1 MNDFIELASVQGMV
15 DGTMTQVDADGHQF
29 LVAKVKGR
37 FYVTDARCPH
47 LHGHLARGVL
57 EGTIL
62 TCPVHHSQFDIADG
76 HVVRW
81 TDFQGAVKTV
91 ADLVR
96 HPRPLRTYASKVE
109 GDVIF
114 VGPENIPPSAA

>member
-1 MNDFIELASVQGMV
+1 MSDFIELASVKGMA
-15 DGTMTQVDADGHQF
+15 DGTMTQVDADGHEF
-29 LVAKVKGR
+29 LVAKVLGR

-47 LHGHLARGVL
+47 LHGHLARGTL
-57 EGTIL
+57 DGTIL

-96 HPRPLRTYASKVE
+96 HPRPLRTYALKVE
-109 GDVIF
+109 DDIIF
-114 VGPENIPPSAA
+114 VGSQNVPPAAG